1 MGIGVGIFLIALGAI
16 LTWAV
21 DWHVAG
27 IDLHVVGWVLML
39 CGLAG
44 IILFFIFWNN
54 RRSAGRVAVER
65 RTSYPP
71 QAGPAYPAAGPTSQT
86 TERVYEEQPPL

>member
-27 IDLHVVGWVLML
+27 LDLHVVGWVLML

-44 IILFFIFWNN
+44 IILFFVFWNN
-54 RRSAGRVAVER
+54 RRAAGRVAVER
-65 RTSYPP
+65 RTDYPP
-71 QAGPAYPAAGPTSQT
+71 AGSTYPAGPTSRT
-86 TERVYEEQPPL
+86 TERVYEDPPL

>member
-1 MGIGVGIFLIALGAI
+1 MGIGVSIFLIALGAI

-27 IDLHVVGWVLML
+27 LDLHVVGWVLML

-44 IILFFIFWNN
+44 IILTMILWSN
-54 RRSAGRVAVER
+54 RRAATGRVVER
-65 RTSYPP
+65 RTDYP
-71 QAGPAYPAAGPTSQT
+71 AGGGPAYPAGPTTRTS
-86 TERVYEEQPPL
+86 ERVYEDPPL

>member
-21 DWHVAG
+21 NWHLAG
-27 IDLHVVGWVLML
+27 VDLHVVGWVLML

-44 IILFFIFWNN
+44 ILLTMILWSN
-54 RRSAGRVAVER
+54 RRAAAGRVVER
-65 RTSYPP
+65 RTD
-71 QAGPAYPAAGPTSQT
+71 YPAGGPTYPAGPTSRT
-86 TERVYEEQPPL
+86 TERVYEDPPL